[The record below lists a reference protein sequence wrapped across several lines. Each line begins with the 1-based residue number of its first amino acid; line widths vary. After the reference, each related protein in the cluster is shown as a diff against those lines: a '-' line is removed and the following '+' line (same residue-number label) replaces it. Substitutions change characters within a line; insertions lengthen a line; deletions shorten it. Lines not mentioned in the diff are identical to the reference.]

1 MNSEQMLKAV
11 THICRYFE
19 GFEGEIVLDSI
30 GRLARELLDSDIH
43 VLDDSGTPL
52 KCSVCLP
59 GSTCRL
65 SDPFA
70 AGRVAHRLGDLKS
83 ERISVDKAGICPFNE
98 GSCNFDER
106 THAVFPLFYASERI
120 GTLICTH
127 DGECDELYL
136 SLCKML
142 ALLCSIAVYNEKK
155 AAREKEARRKSAAV
169 QAVSSLSYTER
180 AAARALLAS
189 LAKQA
194 DEKGADE
201 KGAAAGLLNA
211 STVAREYGITRSV
224 IASALKKL
232 EGAGVITVR
241 SLGMKGSYI
250 ALINPCVTEM
260 LAKEDEIGGGDV

>member
-127 DGECDELYL
+127 NGECDELYL

-194 DEKGADE
+194 DEKGV
-201 KGAAAGLLNA
+201 AAELLNA

>member
-1 MNSEQMLKAV
+1 MNYKPEQLLPEEQRLLFALNKDDPMAKQKIGHV
-11 THICRYFE
+11 RGDFDRNGT
-19 GFEGEIVLDSI
+19 GFFTTWFPCYE
-30 GRLARELLDSDIH
+30 
-43 VLDDSGTPL
+43 
-52 KCSVCLP
+52 
-59 GSTCRL
+59 
-65 SDPFA
+65 
-70 AGRVAHRLGDLKS
+70 DLKS

-155 AAREKEARRKSAAV
+155 AVREKEARRKSAAV
-169 QAVSSLSYTER
+169 QAVASLSYTER
-180 AAARALLAS
+180 AAARAMLAS
-189 LAKQA
+189 LAEQA
-194 DEKGADE
+194 DEKGV
-201 KGAAAGLLNA
+201 AAGLLNA